1 MTSDPLPDYYA
12 ILDVSPTATD
22 IQIKTAYKKAALK
35 WHPDRV
41 PVDSPERSKRTKK
54 FQQINDAYFTL
65 SEPWRRREYDHARH
79 SHSGSFAPTDDEGEA
94 TAEEADEE
102 IPRPDAKAG
111 AGTSTG
117 TGAFFNWFA
126 GGRQRTANH
135 GHDHADADSQF
146 GHAFEEMM
154 ADDLTDGEG
163 EARTP
168 NTRFWAI
175 AGTLSGAV
183 LGFIVANVP
192 GAAAGGAVGNRL
204 GALRDKHKQS
214 VYQTFQQLPQTERNR
229 LLTELAAKLF
239 ATALT

>member
-1 MTSDPLPDYYA
+1 MTPEPLQDYYA
-12 ILDVSPTATD
+12 VLDVSPTATD

-65 SEPWRRREYDHARH
+65 SDAERRRKYDQARRFH
-79 SHSGSFAPTDDEGEA
+79 TGSFAPTDDDSEA
-94 TAEEADEE
+94 TAEETDGE
-102 IPRPDAKAG
+102 IPRPGTKAG
-111 AGTSTG
+111 TG
-117 TGAFFNWFA
+117 AGAFFNWFT
-126 GGRQRTANH
+126 GGRQRTGDH
-135 GHDHADADSQF
+135 GHTDADADANADAQF
-146 GHAFEEMM
+146 GRAFEEMM

-214 VYQTFQQLPQTERNR
+214 VYQTFQQLPQTERSR
-229 LLTELAAKLF
+229 LLAELAAKLF
-239 ATALT
+239 AGALS